1 MSITIKA
8 LASGSSGNCYWIS
21 DSTTPLL
28 IEAGIP
34 LARIMQGVDFKLHEI
49 QGCLVSHSHGDH
61 SKSVRNLMAAGVDV
75 YMSQPTA
82 EALKVEGHR
91 LHAVSDKQIFNVGAW
106 AVRAFDVEHDCEGAL
121 GFYLISHGES
131 LLYLTDTAYT
141 KYRFNGINF
150 LMLECNF
157 DEQIIRQN
165 VASGEVDRRVKRRTY
180 ASHMS
185 INRVLD
191 FIKANDLSQCREIW
205 LLHLSDANSNA
216 EEFKRKVQEATGIPV
231 HIA

>member
-21 DSTTPLL
+21 DSTTPIL
-28 IEAGIP
+28 IEAGISID
-34 LARIMQGVDFKLHEI
+34 RIRKGVDFKLSEI
-49 QGCLVSHSHGDH
+49 QGCLCSHAHADH
-61 SKSVRNLMAAGVDV
+61 SKSIKKLMDAGIDC

-150 LMLECNF
+150 LMLEANF
-157 DEQIIRQN
+157 DERIIREN
-165 VASGEVDRRVKRRTY
+165 VASGEVDRMVKRRTY
-180 ASHMS
+180 ANHMS
-185 INRVLD
+185 IGRVLD
-191 FIKANDLSQCREIW
+191 FLKANDLSKCAEIY
-205 LLHLSDANSNA
+205 LLHLSQQNSDALD
-216 EEFKRKVQEATGIPV
+216 FKKRVQELTGIPTY
-231 HIA
+231 IA

>member
-21 DSTTPLL
+21 DSTTPIL
-28 IEAGIP
+28 IEAGISID
-34 LARIMQGVDFKLHEI
+34 RIRKGVDFKLHEI

-150 LMLECNF
+150 LMIECNF

-165 VASGEVDRRVKRRTY
+165 VANGEVDRMVKRRTY
-180 ASHMS
+180 ANHMS
-185 INRVLD
+185 IGRVLD
-191 FIKANDLSQCREIW
+191 FLKANDLSQLREVH
-205 LLHLSDANSNA
+205 LLHLSNANSD
-216 EEFKRKVQEATGIPV
+216 EGEFKKKVMEVTGVPV
-231 HIA
+231 YVH